1 MRTKELCYSA
11 LCAALL
17 CVLAPISI
25 PTGGVPITLSL
36 LAVLLVAG
44 ILPKRLALPA
54 VLCYV
59 ALGAVGLPI
68 FAGFIGGFQV
78 LAGPTGGFII
88 GYIPAALVV
97 SLFNKSA
104 AKRVV
109 SMVFAT
115 ILCYIFGTFW
125 LFITTSAPF
134 FPTLGT
140 IALTCAIPDA
150 IKIVAATVLADK
162 LVHFLSHDKKRTK

>member
-1 MRTKELCYSA
+1 MRTRELCYSA

-17 CVLAPISI
+17 CVLSPISI

-44 ILPKRLALPA
+44 ILPTRLALTS

-59 ALGAVGLPI
+59 ALGAVGLPV

-78 LAGPTGGFII
+78 LIGPTGGFIM
-88 GYIPAALVV
+88 GYIPAAIVV
-97 SLFNKSA
+97 SVFRQKPI
-104 AKRVV
+104 KRVV

-115 ILCYIFGTFW
+115 ILCYILGTLW
-125 LFITTSAPF
+125 LFIATGAPF
-134 FPTLGT
+134 FHTLGAT
-140 IALTCAIPDA
+140 LLSCAIPDS
-150 IKIVAATVLADK
+150 IKITVAAVLAATMKRK
-162 LVHFLSHDKKRTK
+162 LFKD